1 MEKNVY
7 TIGIRHD
14 QKLGQNEYVQGRIS
28 GIMLAMCGLDEN
40 GHAPSIQVGNVV
52 NNKIGITY
60 LRVVASDSTKFWKC
74 CELIEELYPGLC
86 IFG

>member
-7 TIGIRHD
+7 RIGIRHD
-14 QKLGQNEYVQGRIS
+14 QKLGQNEYVEGRIS

-40 GHAPSIQVGNVV
+40 GKPPLVQVGSLV
-52 NNKIGITY
+52 NHNIGITY
-60 LRVVASDSTKFWKC
+60 LHVKTSDQTKFWKC
-74 CELIEELYPGLC
+74 CEVIEELYPGLC